1 MFTSK
6 FTWKWKYFTN
16 NQMKM
21 KLNLKNVFL
30 YLSVLTFIISLFLPV
45 HLIFTTPHDY
55 FGYIYASLGW
65 MSFPNLDFFCWISNF
80 TLLLGWFFYKKK
92 IGLIF
97 NLLTLILM
105 SLYGINHILELDFF
119 IIDEYSLPLF
129 GYWFWLL
136 SPIFLLVSQIKQ
148 HNNGLF

>member
-1 MFTSK
+1 
-6 FTWKWKYFTN
+6 
-16 NQMKM
+16 MKM

-45 HLIFTTPHDY
+45 HLIFTNPHDY

-65 MSFPNLDFFCWISNF
+65 MLFPSLDFFCWIGNF
-80 TLLLGWFFYKKK
+80 TLLLAWLFHKKK
-92 IGLIF
+92 IGLTF

-105 SLYGINHILELDFF
+105 SFYGIDNILELDVF
-119 IIDEYSLPLF
+119 ITKEYSLPLF

-136 SPIFLLVSQIKQ
+136 SPVFLLISKIKEY
-148 HNNGLF
+148 NNHLF